1 MSDFIQDGTGSGS
14 RAKVDS
20 SNHLHTRSVSESG
33 GTDAA
38 IEGNLFNVNTE
49 TVVLTS
55 ASASSLVYMKNT
67 DTVPWIVNRVFYNA
81 GPSTGGTG
89 DFLAEVI
96 ANPTAG
102 TLISGGTT
110 LTPHNLNF
118 GSSKELV
125 GTVLK
130 GAEGSTIT
138 NGTVRVSTII
148 PVAGT
153 RVLISFDSIVLDV
166 GSSIAVRI
174 TPQTSNTS
182 MDIQVGF
189 NLYRNTAE
197 HN

>member
-1 MSDFIQDGTGSGS
+1 MSDFIQDGTGTGY
-14 RAKVDS
+14 RAKVDAT
-20 SNHLHTRSVSESG
+20 NHLHTRSVSESG
-33 GTDAA
+33 GTDSA
-38 IEGNLFNVNTE
+38 ITGDLFNVNTE
-49 TVVLTS
+49 TINLTS
-55 ASASSLVYMKNT
+55 ANASSLVYMKNT

-96 ANPTAG
+96 ANPTTG
-102 TLISGGTT
+102 TLISGGSA

-118 GSSKELV
+118 GSSKELT

-130 GAEGSTIT
+130 GAEASTIT
-138 NGTVRVSTII
+138 DGTVRVSTII

-166 GSSIAVRI
+166 GSSIAVRV

-189 NLYRNTAE
+189 NLYRYTVGD
-197 HN
+197 

>member
-1 MSDFIQDGTGSGS
+1 MSDFIQDGTGSGY
-14 RAKVDS
+14 RARVNSD
-20 SNHLHTRSVSESG
+20 NHLHTRAISESG

-38 IEGNLFNVNTE
+38 LAGNLYNINTE
-49 TVVLTS
+49 TINLTS
-55 ASASSLVYMKNT
+55 ANASALLYMKNT

-96 ANPTAG
+96 ANPSAG
-102 TLISGGTT
+102 TLVSGGSA

-138 NGTVRVSTII
+138 DGTVRVSTII
-148 PVAGT
+148 PVAGA
-153 RVLISFDSIVLDV
+153 RVLISFDSIILEP

-174 TPQTSNTS
+174 TPQSGNSS

-189 NLYRNTAE
+189 NLYRCMLE
-197 HN
+197 G

>member
-1 MSDFIQDGTGSGS
+1 MSDFIQDGTGTGY

-20 SNHLHTRSVSESG
+20 SNHLHTRSVNVSG
-33 GTDAA
+33 GTDSA
-38 IEGNLFNVNTE
+38 INGDLFNVNTE
-49 TVVLTS
+49 TINLTS
-55 ASASSLVYMKNT
+55 ANASALLYMKNT

-81 GPSTGGTG
+81 GPSTNGTG

-96 ANPTAG
+96 ANPTTG
-102 TLISGGTT
+102 TLISGGTAT
-110 LTPHNLNF
+110 TPHNLNF
-118 GSSKELV
+118 GSSYALT

-130 GAEGSTIT
+130 GAEASTIT
-138 NGTVRVSTII
+138 DGTVRVSTII

-189 NLYRNTAE
+189 NLYRYTVGS
-197 HN
+197 

>member
-1 MSDFIQDGTGSGS
+1 MSDYIQDGTGTGY

-20 SNHLHTRSVSESG
+20 DTHLHTRSVSESG

-38 IEGNLFNVNTE
+38 LVGNLFNINTE
-49 TVVLTS
+49 TIELTS
-55 ASASSLVYMKNT
+55 ANASALVYMKNT
-67 DTVPWIVNRVFYNA
+67 DTVPWVVNRVFYNA

-89 DFLAEVI
+89 DFLAEVL
-96 ANPTAG
+96 ANPTTG
-102 TLISGGTT
+102 ILISCVSA

-118 GSSKELV
+118 GSSNELT

-148 PVAGT
+148 PVAGA
-153 RVLISFDSIVLDV
+153 RVLISFDSIVLPV
-166 GSSIAVRI
+166 GSCIAVRI

-189 NLYRNTAE
+189 NLYSYTVGD
-197 HN
+197 

>member
-1 MSDFIQDGTGSGS
+1 MSDYIQDGTGAGY

-20 SNHLHTRSVSESG
+20 DNHLHTRSVNESG

-38 IEGNLFNVNTE
+38 LNGNLYNVNTE
-49 TVVLTS
+49 TVELTS
-55 ASASSLVYMKNT
+55 ANASSLVYMKNT
-67 DTVPWIVNRVFYNA
+67 DIVPWIVNRVFYNA

-96 ANPTAG
+96 ANPTTG
-102 TLISGGTT
+102 TLISGGSA
-110 LTPHNLNF
+110 LTAHNLNF
-118 GSSKELV
+118 GSSNELT

-138 NGTVRVSTII
+138 DGTVRVSTII
-148 PVAGT
+148 PVSGT

-166 GSSIAVRI
+166 GSSIAVRV

-189 NLYRNTAE
+189 NLYRYTVGA
-197 HN
+197 